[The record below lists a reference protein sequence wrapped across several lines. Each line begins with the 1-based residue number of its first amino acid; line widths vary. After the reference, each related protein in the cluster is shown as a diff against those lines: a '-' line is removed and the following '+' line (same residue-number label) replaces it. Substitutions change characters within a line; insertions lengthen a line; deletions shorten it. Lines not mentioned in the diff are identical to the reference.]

1 MLSFITN
8 TGKKRVYK
16 TNSNIILIDIPI
28 IDNIQFTDVRL
39 ISKEG
44 ATSNVYIGYIII
56 SFNLM
61 SYRVYNNFIYCLKK
75 YNDLFQN
82 EKVTEHF
89 FREIANLF
97 DTNCKFI
104 VKVFDYIKSFNSS
117 SPMPSHLWIITLH

>member
-8 TGKKRVYK
+8 IGKKRVYK

-44 ATSNVYIGYIII
+44 ITSDVYSGYITII
-56 SFNLM
+56 FNLL
-61 SYRVYNNFIYCLKK
+61 SYRKFNNTIYYLKK

-97 DTNCKFI
+97 DTNYRFI
-104 VKVFDYIKSFNSS
+104 VKVFDYIN
-117 SPMPSHLWIITLH
+117 IIQFF

>member
-8 TGKKRVYK
+8 IGKKRVYK
-16 TNSNIILIDIPI
+16 TNSNIILIDVPI

-44 ATSNVYIGYIII
+44 ITSDVYIGYIII
-56 SFNLM
+56 IFNLL
-61 SYRVYNNFIYCLKK
+61 SYRKFNNVTYCLKK

-82 EKVTEHF
+82 EKITEHF

-97 DTNCKFI
+97 DTNCRFI
-104 VKVFDYIKSFNSS
+104 VKVFDYIN
-117 SPMPSHLWIITLH
+117 IIQFF

>member
-8 TGKKRVYK
+8 IGKKRVYK

-28 IDNIQFTDVRL
+28 IDNIPFEKPKP
-39 ISKEG
+39 IGKG
-44 ATSNVYIGYIII
+44 ATSDVYIGYIII
-56 SFNLM
+56 LLNLL
-61 SYRVYNNFIYCLKK
+61 SYRKFNNTIYCLKK

-82 EKVTEHF
+82 EKATEHF

-104 VKVFDYIKSFNSS
+104 VKVFDYIN
-117 SPMPSHLWIITLH
+117 IIQFF

>member
-1 MLSFITN
+1 MN
-8 TGKKRVYK
+8 EKRVYK

-44 ATSNVYIGYIII
+44 ATSDVYIGYITII
-56 SFNLM
+56 FNLL
-61 SYRVYNNFIYCLKK
+61 SYRKFNNTIYCLKK

-97 DTNCKFI
+97 DTNYRFI
-104 VKVFDYIKSFNSS
+104 VKVFDYIN
-117 SPMPSHLWIITLH
+117 IIQFF

>member
-8 TGKKRVYK
+8 IGKKRVYK

-44 ATSNVYIGYIII
+44 ITSDVYSGYITII
-56 SFNLM
+56 FNLL
-61 SYRVYNNFIYCLKK
+61 SYRKFNNTIYCLKK

-82 EKVTEHF
+82 EKATEHF

-104 VKVFDYIKSFNSS
+104 VKVFDYIN
-117 SPMPSHLWIITLH
+117 IIQFF